1 VAALQGRRAQIYQRA
16 LPLRAGSDA
25 ARAAAATAIIAGAD
39 LDPAALDR
47 ADQALTAL
55 GA

>member
-1 VAALQGRRAQIYQRA
+1 
-16 LPLRAGSDA
+16 LRAGSDA
-25 ARAAAATAIIAGAD
+25 ARAAAAAAILAEAG
-39 LDPAALDR
+39 LEPAALDR